1 MRFIA
6 RAAGVGMDPPADR
19 EERVRSI
26 LEVKEHIAKKI
37 EGHEAEIEMLRR
49 NLELLDSAL
58 TKSSFS
64 KASDLLRASAA
75 GRAAASGG
83 SGDAAAGAA
92 VGGGGDA
99 AAGAAAAPE
108 AGRAAGTRGGKGGGG
123 PEPIEIRSAAEGGRV
138 LARAYV
144 TDDSVS
150 VVVADGVEIDP
161 NAAEIQEAIIDKLVG
176 RMRRED
182 AAEKSPAQAEAD
194 VEADGGRLLSL
205 TVRNYRKQGRV
216 GEIVG
221 MARWAVNQLVAA
233 GR

>member
-1 MRFIA
+1 
-6 RAAGVGMDPPADR
+6 MDPPADR

-64 KASDLLRASAA
+64 KASDLLRASGA
-75 GRAAASGG
+75 GRAA
-83 SGDAAAGAA
+83 
-92 VGGGGDA
+92 GGGDA

-123 PEPIEIRSAAEGGRV
+123 GGGGGPEPIEIRSAAEGGRV

-144 TDDSVS
+144 TDGSVS

-161 NAAEIQEAIIDKLVG
+161 NAAQIQEAIIDKLVG

-182 AAEKSPAQAEAD
+182 AAEGSPTQAEAD

>member
-1 MRFIA
+1 ME
-6 RAAGVGMDPPADR
+6 PPIDR

-26 LEVKEHIAKKI
+26 LEVKEYIAKKI
-37 EGHEAEIEMLRR
+37 EGHEEEIEMLRR

-64 KASDLLRASAA
+64 KASDLLRSGA
-75 GRAAASGG
+75 G
-83 SGDAAAGAA
+83 
-92 VGGGGDA
+92 
-99 AAGAAAAPE
+99 
-108 AGRAAGTRGGKGGGG
+108 GGGG
-123 PEPIEIRSAAEGGRV
+123 PASASASAAAATAGGPESPAAAARAGEPKGAGAGPEPIAIMSAAEGGKV

-144 TDDSVS
+144 TGDAVS

-161 NAAEIQEAIIDKLVG
+161 KAEQIQGSIIDKLVG

-182 AAEKSPAQAEAD
+182 EAEGGEVQAEAS
-194 VEADGGRLLSL
+194 VKADGGRLLSL
-205 TVRNYRKQGRV
+205 TVRNYRKEERV

-221 MARWAVNQLVAA
+221 MARWAVNQLAAA

>member
-1 MRFIA
+1 
-6 RAAGVGMDPPADR
+6 MDPPADR

-49 NLELLDSAL
+49 NLDLLDSAL

-64 KASDLLRASAA
+64 KASDLLRASGA
-75 GRAAASGG
+75 GRAAGG
-83 SGDAAAGAA
+83 A
-92 VGGGGDA
+92 DA

-108 AGRAAGTRGGKGGGG
+108 AGRAAGTRGGEGGGGGG

-144 TDDSVS
+144 TDGSVS

-161 NAAEIQEAIIDKLVG
+161 NAAQIQEAIIDKLVG

-182 AAEKSPAQAEAD
+182 AAEGSPTQAEAD